1 MTRTQI
7 QLPDALYAQV
17 KRIAERH
24 EMSLAE
30 LVRRGLEHMVRVYR
44 TSEDTDRQWSLPD
57 ALGLGEFVAPVED
70 WRELAN
76 APGSEDAE
84 PA

>member
-7 QLPDALYAQV
+7 QLPDALYAQA
-17 KRIAERH
+17 KRLAERE

-44 TSEDTDRQWSLPD
+44 AGETPD
-57 ALGLGEFVAPVED
+57 AEWHLPEALPLGEFLTPVED
-70 WRELAN
+70 WRELAS
-76 APGSEDAE
+76 AAGGADAGH
-84 PA
+84 P